1 MLEIFV
7 ASSVKT
13 VKLPLLTSYFSI
25 FLALI
30 KLVFLRVVFPL
41 VGQFGP
47 PFILM
52 LKDLFKK
59 QYVEKKKVL

>member
-1 MLEIFV
+1 MLEISV

-13 VKLPLLTSYFSI
+13 VKRPLLTSYFSI

-30 KLVFLRVVFPL
+30 KLVLLRVVFPL
-41 VGQFGP
+41 AGQFGA

-59 QYVEKKKVL
+59 QYVEKEKVL